1 MNQPSSKLTRRT
13 LFAGVGGVG
22 AIAATASLVPA
33 ARQIDATPVAPKV
46 MPEKGG
52 GYTLSAHVKQYY
64 KTTLV

>member
-1 MNQPSSKLTRRT
+1 MLLTRKT
-13 LFAGVGGVG
+13 VSAGG
-22 AIAATASLVPA
+22 ASSSALVASLVPA
-33 ARQIDATPVAPKV
+33 ARQIEATPVAPKV